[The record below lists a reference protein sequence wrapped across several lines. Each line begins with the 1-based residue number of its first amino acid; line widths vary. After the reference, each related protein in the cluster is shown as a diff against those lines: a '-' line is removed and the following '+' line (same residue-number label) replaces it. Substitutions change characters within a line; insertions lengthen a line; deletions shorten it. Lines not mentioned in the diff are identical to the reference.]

1 MFNCRQEKGYYNVF
15 IVNVSMPL
23 LDNRVSTSNTDITI
37 TPQINTKLPDAK
49 TTTIET
55 KSLAIVK
62 NEQGQITFYRLRM
75 HYR

>member
-1 MFNCRQEKGYYNVF
+1 
-15 IVNVSMPL
+15 MPL
-23 LDNRVSTSNTDITI
+23 LDTRVSTSNTDITI
-37 TPQINTKLPDAK
+37 TPQINAKLPDAK

-62 NEQGQITFYRLRM
+62 NEQGKITFYRLRM